1 MPFCVLPSETGRT
14 RRHNNNQPSMNN
26 ATTAIENTNL
36 STLIEGIAHDTG
48 RMQKAR
54 HHAIVFLE
62 NTLREKS
69 AESQEQFLTNMN
81 RPFFQQLN
89 LQEDSDLA
97 VAVIIGCIE
106 EEASERGATTADA
119 SGILRRVIG
128 IIIEDI

>member
-1 MPFCVLPSETGRT
+1 
-14 RRHNNNQPSMNN
+14 MNN
-26 ATTAIENTNL
+26 ATAIEDTNL
-36 STLIEGIAHDTG
+36 SALIEGIAHDTV

-62 NTLREKS
+62 NTLRDKP
-69 AESQEQFLTNMN
+69 AEFQEQFLKNMN

-97 VAVIIGCIE
+97 VAVIIGGIE
-106 EEASERGATTADA
+106 EEARARGAISADA
-119 SGILRRVIG
+119 SSILRRVIG